1 MHEITRIQFAAA
13 AVAVTV
19 LGWLG
24 AHRLSARDAAG
35 HTPSAA
41 LLSAGPRSGSGPG
54 ADAAAPTAEGSSPSA
69 GPGAAAVVVAA
80 PAREVV
86 VHVAGAVRRPGVY
99 RLKDGDRV
107 ADAVARAGGGTR
119 HADLD
124 AVNLAAKARDGVQIL
139 VPRRAPTGGAAAST
153 ATAVPLPGGAAP
165 GTAAGAAAGAVAA
178 GSPGPAAATPVV
190 DLNTATEQQL
200 ETLDGVGPATAAK
213 ILQYRQA
220 NGPFRSVDDLE
231 QVPGIGPK
239 KLAAIR
245 PGVRV

>member
-13 AVAVTV
+13 AVLVVV

-24 AHRLSARDAAG
+24 AHQLSAREAAG
-35 HTPSAA
+35 HGTPPASRT
-41 LLSAGPRSGSGPG
+41 SPGSSESGSRTDPSGASSGGG
-54 ADAAAPTAEGSSPSA
+54 ADT
-69 GPGAAAVVVAA
+69 AAVVVAA
-80 PAREVV
+80 APARQIV

-99 RLKDGDRV
+99 RLKEGDRV

-124 AVNLAAKARDGVQIL
+124 AINLAAKAKDGVQIL
-139 VPRRAPTGGAAAST
+139 VPRRVSSGVGAGTGTVAPASGAA
-153 ATAVPLPGGAAP
+153 VPAGGTVVGTGTPGSGAPLAAP
-165 GTAAGAAAGAVAA
+165 
-178 GSPGPAAATPVV
+178 PIV

-213 ILQYRQA
+213 ILRYRQV

-239 KLAAIR
+239 KLEAIR

>member
-13 AVAVTV
+13 AVVV
-19 LGWLG
+19 VLLGWLG
-24 AHRLSARDAAG
+24 ARALNERGPAGAGAGAAPVAPIAAGSGRGAPVDAA
-35 HTPSAA
+35 TPAA
-41 LLSAGPRSGSGPG
+41 GGVAEAGTSGG
-54 ADAAAPTAEGSSPSA
+54 AVTVERAAAAPI
-69 GPGAAAVVVAA
+69 
-80 PAREVV
+80 V

-107 ADAVARAGGGTR
+107 ADAVARAGGSTR
-119 HADLD
+119 RADLD
-124 AVNLAAKARDGVQIL
+124 AINLAAKAKDGVQIL
-139 VPRRAPTGGAAAST
+139 VPRR
-153 ATAVPLPGGAAP
+153 VP
-165 GTAAGAAAGAVAA
+165 AGAAAGAGGASGGPVTAGGATAA
-178 GSPGPAAATPVV
+178 GSEATTAGGTAAPGAAAAII
-190 DLNTATEQQL
+190 DLNTATEAQL